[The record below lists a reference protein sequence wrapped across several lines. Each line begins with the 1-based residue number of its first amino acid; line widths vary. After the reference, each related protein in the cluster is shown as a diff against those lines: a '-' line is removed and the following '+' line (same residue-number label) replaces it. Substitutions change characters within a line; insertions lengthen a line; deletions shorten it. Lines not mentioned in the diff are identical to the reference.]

1 MRIGL
6 LGGTFNPIHLGHLHI
21 AEQARA
27 RLGFDQI
34 FFIPTGDPPHKSGE
48 TLAPAHHRLAMAK
61 LAIQDI
67 PHFQVSDI
75 EATSSETSYTID
87 TLNSLRSQLEGELY
101 FLLGLDAFLDFPT
114 WKLGNELL
122 SATNFVVIS
131 RPEVRFS
138 QITSLAML
146 PTISENDLAA
156 LDNGIRDHLEIPTS
170 HGSTLTLLALPPC
183 HISASA
189 IRDRLQKGGSVA
201 DWLPSPIESYI
212 IENHLYGANKGD

>member
-1 MRIGL
+1 
-6 LGGTFNPIHLGHLHI
+6 
-21 AEQARA
+21 
-27 RLGFDQI
+27 
-34 FFIPTGDPPHKSGE
+34 
-48 TLAPAHHRLAMAK
+48 MAK

-67 PHFQVSDI
+67 SHFQVSDI

-87 TLNSLRSQLEGELY
+87 TLNSLRRQLEGELY

-146 PTISENDLAA
+146 PAISEHDLAD
-156 LDNGIRDHLEIPTS
+156 LDKGTRDHL
-170 HGSTLTLLALPPC
+170 
-183 HISASA
+183 
-189 IRDRLQKGGSVA
+189 
-201 DWLPSPIESYI
+201 
-212 IENHLYGANKGD
+212 